1 MALASGKHIIAL
13 ALAAVIGAGFACS
26 SAFAAEEADRP
37 ALISLPAAEWSLSPL
52 PLPSEE
58 LVEMLA
64 GMADI
69 HSDETGF
76 SASTLFDLRKKI
88 KGEIVFES
96 EGRTLSRSRPAET
109 GVSALFP
116 GAQPSAAHS
125 GGALAFIDRGATVSK
140 LSIYN
145 FSQEKPRAVYSTPD
159 ALARPALSPDA
170 SAAAIVLISLS
181 NLERKL
187 LIINT
192 SDGSSFAPRLTSDF
206 HSAAWNPADGSLWVA
221 LKKCPPGDGSPR
233 LCFDRAAPSGGG
245 VSSVSIPLK
254 PSDENGAVPS
264 FPAMRGAAFS
274 FSPSGKKILVY
285 DERSA
290 DGYFYV
296 VDIASGETSKS
307 AFKSPAGAAIQFDS
321 LEWGRDDDSFVF
333 TYLGNIWVKLSG
345 SDTPPFPA
353 IVGAAAAASPP
364 VWLP

>member
-1 MALASGKHIIAL
+1 MAIASGKLIIAL
-13 ALAAVIGAGFACS
+13 ALAAIIGVAAFRA
-26 SAFAAEEADRP
+26 SAVEDADRP
-37 ALISLPAAEWSLSPL
+37 ALLSLPAAEWSLSPL

-58 LVEMLA
+58 LGEMLA
-64 GMADI
+64 GMDDI

-76 SASTLFDLRKKI
+76 SASTLFDLRKNI
-88 KGEIVFES
+88 KGEIVFEAA
-96 EGRTLSRSRPAET
+96 GRTLSRSRPAET

-170 SAAAIVLISLS
+170 SAAAAVIISLS

-192 SDGSSFAPRLTSDF
+192 SDGSFFAPRLTFDF

-245 VSSVSIPLK
+245 VSSVFIPLK

-264 FPAMRGAAFS
+264 FAAMRGAAFS

-290 DGYFYV
+290 DGLFYV
-296 VDIASGETSKS
+296 ADVASGETSKN

-321 LEWGRDDDSFVF
+321 LAWGRDDDSFVF
-333 TYLGNIWVKLSG
+333 TYLGNIWVKLSDE
-345 SDTPPFPA
+345 SAPPFPA
-353 IVGAAAAASPP
+353 IIGSAAASPP